1 MTKYRNSPLQTKV
14 LPPGIPYIIGNE
26 AAERFSFY
34 GMKSIL
40 LVFMTTYLMQPD
52 GSLDVFST
60 KEAEA
65 WNHLFVASAYFFPV
79 LGGLLAD
86 AFLGKYLTII
96 ILSLVY
102 CLGHGCLAFMG
113 FSGDTRLWLIGG
125 LALIAIGSGG
135 IKPCVSSHV
144 GDQFSAKNKH
154 LLSKVFGWFYFSIN
168 LGAFL
173 SGLLTPFL
181 LEAKNSINSLGG
193 EIYPYVQFL
202 VGPKARDQ
210 IIFGPHYAFG
220 LPGILMAVATLFFW
234 LGRKD
239 YAHIPPS
246 GTIYFKE
253 TFKLKSLQPIFRLS
267 LIFSFVIMF
276 WALFDQIG
284 TTWQIQARSL
294 NRTLPDWIPLFGGKE
309 MLASKVAAVWN
320 PLFILLLIPVFSRF
334 IYPGLSKICDLTALK
349 KMSIGFWVMGF
360 SFGIVSVLQHF
371 IDAGF
376 HLSVG
381 WQVLGCFF
389 LTASEVMI
397 SITCLEFAYTQAPK
411 TMKSLVMAFFLLT
424 VSLGNFLTSQ
434 VKFLLLNDDGSS
446 KMSAAQEFWFWTVLI
461 ILTAILF
468 RLVIRSYKSVEY
480 LHDSK

>member
-1 MTKYRNSPLQTKV
+1 LQTKGF
-14 LPPGIPYIIGNE
+14 PPGIPYIIGNE

-52 GSLDVFST
+52 GSLDVFSI

-79 LGGLLAD
+79 LGGILAD

-113 FSGDTRLWLIGG
+113 YSGDTRLWLFAG

-144 GDQFSAKNKH
+144 GDQFSESNKT

-181 LEAKNSINSLGG
+181 LEAKNSVNTIGG
-193 EIYPYVQFL
+193 SIYPYAKFI
-202 VGPKARDQ
+202 VGSKDPGE

-220 LPGILMAVATLFFW
+220 LPGILMGVATLFFW
-234 LGRKD
+234 LGRSD
-239 YAHIPPS
+239 FAHIPPR
-246 GTIYFKE
+246 GVIYFKE
-253 TFKLKSLQPIFRLS
+253 TFSKKSLMPIFRLS

-284 TTWQIQARSL
+284 TSWQIQARSL
-294 NRTLPDWIPLFGGKE
+294 DRTFPDWVPFFGENE
-309 MLASKVAAVWN
+309 MLASQVAAVWN
-320 PLFILLLIPVFSRF
+320 PLFILILIPVFSF
-334 IYPGLSKICDLTALK
+334 YIYPFLSNFIELSPLR

-360 SFGIVSVLQHF
+360 AFGIVAVLQHF
-371 IDAGF
+371 IDAGAF
-376 HLSVG
+376 
-381 WQVLGCFF
+381 
-389 LTASEVMI
+389 
-397 SITCLEFAYTQAPK
+397 P
-411 TMKSLVMAFFLLT
+411 SLVGKFWVVFF
-424 VSLGNFLTSQ
+424 
-434 VKFLLLNDDGSS
+434 
-446 KMSAAQEFWFWTVLI
+446 
-461 ILTAILF
+461 
-468 RLVIRSYKSVEY
+468 
-480 LHDSK
+480 